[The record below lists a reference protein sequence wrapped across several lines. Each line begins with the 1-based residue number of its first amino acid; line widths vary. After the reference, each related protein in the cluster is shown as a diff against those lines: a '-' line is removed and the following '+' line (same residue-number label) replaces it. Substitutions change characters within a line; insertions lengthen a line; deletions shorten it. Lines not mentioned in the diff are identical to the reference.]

1 MSNAFSF
8 NPVEQEGSNFGL
20 IPAGDYAAQII
31 EAVISQPKSGDGQ
44 MLVLTWKITEGDH
57 ENRLLWQPLCYQH
70 SNQQTQDIARRT
82 LKDICVALGV
92 TEQVRDPEVFKF
104 KPARVRISIESDKNG
119 QFDDQ
124 NRIKRVQPLAT
135 KPEPTPASTPSA
147 SPATP
152 KVAPKA
158 TGPGTAPWKRSA

>member
-44 MLVLTWKITEGDH
+44 MLVLTWQICERDF
-57 ENRLLWQPLCYQH
+57 ENRQVWQTLCFQH
-70 SNQQTQDIARRT
+70 SNKQTQDIARRT
-82 LKDICVALGV
+82 LKDICTALDIH
-92 TEQVRDPEVFKF
+92 EQVSDPEVFKF
-104 KPARVRISIESDKNG
+104 KPARVRVSIESDKNG

-135 KPEPTPASTPSA
+135 KPEPTPSA

>member
-1 MSNAFSF
+1 MSNMFSF
-8 NPVEQEGSNFGL
+8 NPVEQEGSNFEL
-20 IPAGDYAAQII
+20 IPAGDYTAQII

-44 MLVLTWKITEGDH
+44 MLVLTWQICEGDF
-57 ENRLLWQPLCYQH
+57 EKRQVWQTLCYQH
-70 SNQQTQDIARRT
+70 SNKQTQDIARRT
-82 LKDICVALGV
+82 LKDICTALDIH
-92 TEQVRDPEVFKF
+92 EQVSDPEVFKF
-104 KPARVRISIESDKNG
+104 KPARVRVSIESDKNG

-135 KPEPTPASTPSA
+135 KPASTPSA

>member
-1 MSNAFSF
+1 
-8 NPVEQEGSNFGL
+8 
-20 IPAGDYAAQII
+20 
-31 EAVISQPKSGDGQ
+31 

-135 KPEPTPASTPSA
+135 KPEPTPSA

-158 TGPGTAPWKRSA
+158 TGPGAAPWKRSA